1 MCFITHPTTMMI
13 GILTLSMFGVSV
25 HTLASVH
32 LMDKAIG
39 FSRVALVEH
48 RAFRTNPKVE
58 KL

>member
-1 MCFITHPTTMMI
+1 MCFITRQTTMMI
-13 GILTLSMFGVSV
+13 GISIPSMFGVSA

-32 LMDKAIG
+32 LMDKDIG

-48 RAFRTNPKVE
+48 RAFRTNLKVE